1 MLAALVD
8 KLRERLTG
16 TRRRWPGI
24 RGNQRNRTERRR
36 LRPAFRIVRDSDGF
50 EYILPRAVR

>member
-8 KLRERLTG
+8 RLRDRLTG

-24 RGNQRNRTERRR
+24 RSNQRTERRR
-36 LRPAFRIVRDSDGF
+36 LRPAFRIVRDADGF
-50 EYILPRAVR
+50 EYILPRAHL